1 MINLQ
6 YGEMMSR
13 RAWRQGEE
21 VAFSRF
27 VDKWFSGRFDGPTEI
42 QKRAWEVIE
51 RGENALIIAPTGSGK
66 TLAAFLSAIDRL
78 MMRGGGEEDEGSR
91 GDPPA
96 EAKGVRVLYISPLK
110 ALGVDVE
117 RNLQQP
123 LAQISALMLE
133 RDGIEA
139 GVSTGIRTGD
149 TTPEQRRA
157 LVRKPPD
164 ILITTPESLYLMLT
178 SKARETLA
186 QVDTV
191 IVDEI
196 HSVAGTKRGAH
207 LSLSLERLD
216 ALLASPAQ
224 RIGLSA
230 TVRPA
235 EDVARFLGGAHPVTI
250 VEETEPPAIS
260 VSVRVPVPDMANIQ
274 AAGQRTPKK
283 AKRTEK
289 DAWRTDRDLRR
300 FMEASLPADGAARTP
315 DSQLGSSSIWPYL
328 EAVILQEVIAHHTTI
343 VFVNSRGLCE
353 KLTARLNERL
363 ARISEDAEGTDEV
376 PFAYR
381 PEIGSTTQL
390 VSGAGEGHVIAKA
403 HHGSISKEQRKIVE
417 DELKR
422 GEIPCVVATS
432 SLELGIDMGSVDL
445 VIQVAPPLSVSSGLQ
460 RVGRANHQVGGLSQA
475 IVLPRTRLEVI
486 DAAVAVE
493 GMRAGA
499 IERTSLVRSPLDV
512 LAQQTVA
519 AVSLGSLALEEGA
532 RPEDQAEDAS
542 LGLSAD
548 EWFAVVRRSA
558 CFTDLSREAFDAV
571 LSMLSGS
578 LLPAD
583 AGGFAPR
590 ILWDR
595 EEGMLRPRPGAH
607 RCAIGGAGTI
617 PDRGMYP
624 VMLPEGAGRQGRRR
638 VGELDEEMVHESRVG
653 DIITLGTSPW
663 RITQIASDRVL
674 VEPAPG
680 RTSRLPFWH
689 GEGVGRPFEDGFAKG
704 AFLRAAEQVV
714 TEDERCE
721 AGSGSDSTADSCTL
735 MDSSAFE
742 DRIKRIGLD
751 GYARDNLLQVVRSQ
765 WRATGAV
772 PTDQTLVL
780 EVCPDEMGDL
790 RIVLHSPF
798 GKRVHEPWALA
809 VSQRI
814 LHEHGYCP
822 QVLAQDD
829 GIVIPLPEAA
839 GFAPSP
845 DAFLFSVPEIEEI
858 VRASVSQTSVFAAR
872 FRECAARALLMPT
885 QSFGK
890 RAPLWLQRLKGSQL
904 LEAARGYPDLP
915 IFAEAVRE
923 CLQDVYDMEGL
934 RTVMEQLDGGAIR
947 ILEVHTTVPSPFSAP
962 LLFGYV
968 AEHLYEGDLPTAERR
983 ASLAVADPTLLNEL
997 LGAVDIGDVVDEEVV
1012 AEVAAEL
1019 QRLRA
1024 FPKGASGQSSLPMTE
1039 AVADL
1044 LRVLGPLTTE
1054 EVRERIPSEGIEEAL
1069 SELECQRRAHQ
1080 AVVGGQEKWVGVS
1093 DAPAL
1098 KKALGVEVPAWA
1110 LQGAPRLPA
1119 DPLKEL
1125 VARYGRTHGPFTTAE
1140 AACAFGLGE
1149 ALIEGTLEQLRAE
1162 GKLLTGSFKNPS
1174 GNGDRRFSWIWK
1186 EVYDRIRARS
1196 LAKARSAVSP
1206 VSLAAY
1212 MRYLFSLQGIGE
1224 DLQGGEELEP
1234 LDRLAEV
1241 IARFEGVFLEAG
1253 LWEAVVFP
1261 ARVPGYKPGMLDEL
1275 LASRD
1280 ICWVGKTDASKAAAE
1295 SGAQG
1300 DAPSRASQR
1309 LVAFFPTDSPF
1320 APLEGEQL
1328 ELDIAEAEPL
1338 MAKLWAGKVMTTSF
1352 EAVRVATGTA
1362 QPKAALPRSRRAHSR
1377 RGRSRQGSG
1386 YQAAVKQATDKV
1398 VSIAAAYGSLT
1409 GTWHEVI
1416 EPQVEPTLQGVA
1428 LVESALDRYA
1438 VVTRDTALLSGVP
1451 GGLPVFEPYLKS
1463 WEERGRLLRGMFVE
1477 GLGPVQYADLDTV
1490 EELRTEEQEG
1500 DALRFTVLSAE
1511 DPACLYGQGLPWPG
1525 MSAPD
1530 GCKDKP
1536 RRVPDA
1542 LVVFR
1547 GGSPV
1552 IYAAPRLRYL
1562 LMFTEDEELMQ
1573 NALDALVCSV
1583 VQQARAQGSG
1593 LVRKKLLVQRVNGQP
1608 VLGSVFEGLLQGA
1621 GFVRLPDG
1629 LRLYPD
1635 PF

>member
-1 MINLQ
+1 M
-6 YGEMMSR
+6 
-13 RAWRQGEE
+13 
-21 VAFSRF
+21 AFSRF
-27 VDKWFSGRFDGPTEI
+27 VDEWFSGRFDGPTEI
-42 QKRAWEVIE
+42 QRRAWEVIK
-51 RGENALIIAPTGSGK
+51 RGENALIIAPAGSGK

-78 MMRGGGEEDEGSR
+78 MMRGGGEEDEGSAEK
-91 GDPPA
+91 PPA
-96 EAKGVRVLYISPLK
+96 EAKDVRVLYISPLK

-123 LAQISALMLE
+123 LAQISTLMLE
-133 RDGIEA
+133 REGIEV

-235 EDVARFLGGAHPVTI
+235 EDVARFLGGVHPVTI
-250 VEETEPPAIS
+250 VEETEPPAIN

-274 AAGQRTPKK
+274 AAGQGVPKK

-300 FMEASLPADGAARTP
+300 FMEASLSADGAARTP

-328 EAVILQEVIAHHTTI
+328 EAVILQEVIAHRTTI

-353 KLTARLNERL
+353 KLTARLNERF
-363 ARISEDAEGTDEV
+363 ARISEDAEGKDGV

-390 VSGAGEGHVIAKA
+390 VSGAEERHVIAKA
-403 HHGSISKEQRKIVE
+403 HHGSISKEQRKTVE

-445 VIQVAPPLSVSSGLQ
+445 VIQVAPPFSVSSGLQ

-519 AVSLGSLALEEGA
+519 AVSLGSLALEAGA
-532 RPEDQAEDAS
+532 DPEDQAEDAP

-548 EWFAVVRRSA
+548 EWFVVVRRSA

-571 LSMLSGS
+571 LSMLCGF

-595 EEGMLRPRPGAH
+595 EEGMLRPRPGAQ

-704 AFLRAAEQVV
+704 AFLRAAEQTV
-714 TEDERCE
+714 TEDEGGQAE
-721 AGSGSDSTADSCTL
+721 SGPDSTADSSAL
-735 MDSSAFE
+735 AGSSAFE

-790 RIVLHSPF
+790 RIILHSPF

-872 FRECAARALLMPT
+872 FRECAARALLMPS

-934 RTVMEQLDGGAIR
+934 RTVMEQLGGGAIR

-983 ASLAVADPTLLNEL
+983 ASLATADPTLLNEL

-1024 FPKGASGQSSLPMTE
+1024 FPKGASGQSSLSVAE

-1069 SELECQRRAHQ
+1069 SELERQRRAYQ
-1080 AVVGGQEKWVGVS
+1080 AVVGGQEKWVGAS

-1098 KKALGVEVPAWA
+1098 KKALGVEAPAWA
-1110 LQGAPRLPA
+1110 LQDTPHLPA

-1125 VARYGRTHGPFTTAE
+1125 VARYGRTHGPFTIAE

-1149 ALIEGTLEQLRAE
+1149 ALIEGTLKQLRAE
-1162 GKLLTGSFKNPS
+1162 GKLLTGSFKNPF

-1186 EVYDRIRARS
+1186 EAYDRIRARS

-1212 MRYLFSLQGIGE
+1212 MRYLFSLQGIGG
-1224 DLQGGEELEP
+1224 DLRGEEELEP

-1261 ARVPGYKPGMLDEL
+1261 ARVSGYKPGMLDEL

-1280 ICWVGKTDASKAAAE
+1280 ICWVGKTDASKDH
-1295 SGAQG
+1295 AQG
-1300 DAPSRASQR
+1300 DAPSRVSQK

-1328 ELDIAEAEPL
+1328 ELDITEAGSL

-1352 EAVRVATGTA
+1352 EAVRVATETA

-1386 YQAAVKQATDKV
+1386 YQAAVKQATDRA

-1409 GTWHEVI
+1409 GTWYEVI
-1416 EPQVEPTLQGVA
+1416 ELQVEPTLQGVA

-1438 VVTRDTALLSGVP
+1438 VVTRDTALLSGLP

-1511 DPACLYGQGLPWPG
+1511 DPACIYGQGLPWPG

-1552 IYAAPRLRYL
+1552 IYTAPRLRYL

-1573 NALDALVCSV
+1573 DALDALVRSV
-1583 VQQARAQGSG
+1583 VQRARAQGSG
-1593 LVRKKLLVQRVNGQP
+1593 LVRKKLLVQRVNGRS
-1608 VLGSVFEGLLQGA
+1608 VLGSVFEGLLQEA

-1629 LRLYPD
+1629 LRFYPD

>member
-1 MINLQ
+1 M
-6 YGEMMSR
+6 
-13 RAWRQGEE
+13 
-21 VAFSRF
+21 AFSRF
-27 VDKWFSGRFDGPTEI
+27 VDEWFSGRFDGPTEI
-42 QKRAWEVIE
+42 QRRAWEVIK
-51 RGENALIIAPTGSGK
+51 RGENALIIAPAGSGK

-78 MMRGGGEEDEGSR
+78 MMRGGGEEDEGSAEK
-91 GDPPA
+91 PPA

-123 LAQISALMLE
+123 LAQISTLMLE
-133 RDGIEA
+133 REGIEV

-235 EDVARFLGGAHPVTI
+235 EDVARFLGGVHPVTI
-250 VEETEPPAIS
+250 VEETEPPAIN

-274 AAGQRTPKK
+274 AAGQGVPKK

-300 FMEASLPADGAARTP
+300 FMEASLSADGAARTP

-328 EAVILQEVIAHHTTI
+328 EAVILQEVIAHRTTI

-353 KLTARLNERL
+353 KLTARLNERF
-363 ARISEDAEGTDEV
+363 ARISEDAEGKDGV

-390 VSGAGEGHVIAKA
+390 VSGAEERHVIAKA
-403 HHGSISKEQRKIVE
+403 HHGSISKEQRKTVE

-445 VIQVAPPLSVSSGLQ
+445 VIQVAPPFSVSSGLQ

-519 AVSLGSLALEEGA
+519 AVSLGSLALEAGA
-532 RPEDQAEDAS
+532 DPEDQAEDAP

-548 EWFAVVRRSA
+548 EWFVVVRRSA

-571 LSMLSGS
+571 LSMLCGF

-595 EEGMLRPRPGAH
+595 EEGMLRPRPGAQ

-704 AFLRAAEQVV
+704 AFLRAAEQTV
-714 TEDERCE
+714 TEDEGCQAE
-721 AGSGSDSTADSCTL
+721 SGPDSTADSSAL
-735 MDSSAFE
+735 AGSSAFE

-790 RIVLHSPF
+790 RIILHSPF

-872 FRECAARALLMPT
+872 FRECAARALLMPS

-934 RTVMEQLDGGAIR
+934 RTVMEQLGGGAIR

-983 ASLAVADPTLLNEL
+983 ASLATADPTLLNEL

-1024 FPKGASGQSSLPMTE
+1024 FPKGASGQSSLSVAE

-1069 SELECQRRAHQ
+1069 SELERQRRAYQ
-1080 AVVGGQEKWVGVS
+1080 AVVGGQEKWVGAS

-1098 KKALGVEVPAWA
+1098 KKALGVEAPAWA
-1110 LQGAPRLPA
+1110 LQDTPHLPA

-1125 VARYGRTHGPFTTAE
+1125 VARYGRTHGPFTIAE

-1149 ALIEGTLEQLRAE
+1149 ALIEGTLKQLRAE
-1162 GKLLTGSFKNPS
+1162 GKLLTGSFKNPF

-1186 EVYDRIRARS
+1186 EAYDRIRARS

-1212 MRYLFSLQGIGE
+1212 MRYLFSLQGIGG
-1224 DLQGGEELEP
+1224 DLRGEEELEP

-1280 ICWVGKTDASKAAAE
+1280 ICWVGKTDASKDH
-1295 SGAQG
+1295 AQG
-1300 DAPSRASQR
+1300 DAPSRVSQK

-1328 ELDIAEAEPL
+1328 ELDITEAGSL

-1352 EAVRVATGTA
+1352 EAVRVATETA

-1386 YQAAVKQATDKV
+1386 YQAAVKQATDRA

-1409 GTWHEVI
+1409 G
-1416 EPQVEPTLQGVA
+1416 
-1428 LVESALDRYA
+1428 
-1438 VVTRDTALLSGVP
+1438 
-1451 GGLPVFEPYLKS
+1451 
-1463 WEERGRLLRGMFVE
+1463 
-1477 GLGPVQYADLDTV
+1477 
-1490 EELRTEEQEG
+1490 
-1500 DALRFTVLSAE
+1500 
-1511 DPACLYGQGLPWPG
+1511 PW
-1525 MSAPD
+1525 
-1530 GCKDKP
+1530 
-1536 RRVPDA
+1536 
-1542 LVVFR
+1542 
-1547 GGSPV
+1547 
-1552 IYAAPRLRYL
+1552 
-1562 LMFTEDEELMQ
+1562 
-1573 NALDALVCSV
+1573 
-1583 VQQARAQGSG
+1583 
-1593 LVRKKLLVQRVNGQP
+1593 
-1608 VLGSVFEGLLQGA
+1608 
-1621 GFVRLPDG
+1621 
-1629 LRLYPD
+1629 
-1635 PF
+1635 